1 VQHSK
6 NPFRSFL
13 TRNVLGFGTRINID
27 DSTKMGFGVLT
38 EDEEDLQGNE
48 SDTERL
54 SIYFTDKYEL
64 AENIDLLLTAY
75 YQPSLDETDDYKA
88 SILTG
93 VNFTVNENV
102 SISLQFSSFYDSIPP
117 EFADKQDEQISTE
130 FSYSF

>member
-1 VQHSK
+1 
-6 NPFRSFL
+6 
-13 TRNVLGFGTRINID
+13 
-27 DSTKMGFGVLT
+27 M
-38 EDEEDLQGNE
+38 
-48 SDTERL
+48 
-54 SIYFTDKYEL
+54 YFTDKYEL

-117 EFADKQDEQISTE
+117 NLLINKTSKYLQNFLTLSN
-130 FSYSF
+130 Y